1 VISLLIEQQEK
12 TFPTRSLIKR
22 KSWEMIAIGS
32 FKEMYL
38 TDFNFQK
45 WKNAKSM
52 KKRKQK
58 T

>member
-1 VISLLIEQQEK
+1 
-12 TFPTRSLIKR
+12 
-22 KSWEMIAIGS
+22 MIAIGS

>member
-22 KSWEMIAIGS
+22 KSREMIAIGS

-45 WKNAKSM
+45 WKNTRSL
-52 KKRKQK
+52 KKREQK